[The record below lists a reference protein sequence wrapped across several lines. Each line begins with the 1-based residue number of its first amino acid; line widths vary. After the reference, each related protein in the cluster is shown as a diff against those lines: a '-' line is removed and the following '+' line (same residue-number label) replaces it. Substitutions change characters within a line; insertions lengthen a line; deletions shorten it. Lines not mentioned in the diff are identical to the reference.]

1 MEESNPIEELIPL
14 EELSSLNSLKKLN
27 SNKRNSYLQTH
38 WRNLTLFEG
47 TQRNLF
53 HWRNLI
59 EELNPLEEPYEG
71 ETRI

>member
-47 TQRNLF
+47 RNSKK
-53 HWRNLI
+53 LI
-59 EELNPLEEPYEG
+59 PLEEPNRG
-71 ETRI
+71 THFVRGTL